1 MSWYTFN
8 FNYEFYSIL
17 VVSTVGLE
25 AIYPLLLLLLLFS
38 IFFSFIKALYS
49 IFGINLYIAISS
61 LSYPTPARH
70 NGGPGSALAAL
81 ERSPDRQISTRILSF
96 LSDGSFTAS
105 LIAVA
110 YI

>member
-1 MSWYTFN
+1 MFN
-8 FNYEFYSIL
+8 INYEFYSIL

-25 AIYPLLLLLLLFS
+25 ATYPLLLLLLFS

-81 ERSPDRQISTRILSF
+81 VRSPDRQISTRILSF